1 MESKAM
7 IPEKSQNYDLPN
19 SYENIEQTLITA
31 DQILSDAVGNAKTL
45 FHSPTVSSLEDSK
58 IVSRVM
64 VLREFNFEER
74 FMRFHTDYRAPK
86 IKQYKKNNTATVL
99 GYDPILK
106 VQIKLQGTIEPHY
119 HNSIT
124 RSAWDGSTTRS
135 KKCYSV
141 RGGSSFEI
149 DNPDEYD
156 LKDGNIEDGYM
167 NFAVLIFKFDS
178 LEFLHL
184 KSSGHR
190 RAIHTWYDIYRINVA
205 CSHK

>member
-1 MESKAM
+1 MEFKAM

-31 DQILSDAVGNAKTL
+31 DQILSDAVQNAKTL

-64 VLREFNFEER
+64 VLREFDLKKR

-86 IKQYKKNNTATVL
+86 IKQFKKNSVASVV

-106 VQIKLQGTIEPHY
+106 VQIKLQGNIEPHY
-119 HNSIT
+119 QNSVT
-124 RSAWDGSTTRS
+124 RNAWDGSTTRS

-141 RGGSSFEI
+141 KGGSSFKI
-149 DNPDEYD
+149 DNPREYD
-156 LKDGNIEDGYM
+156 LKDGNINDGYM
-167 NFAVLIFKFDS
+167 NFAVLIFTFDS

-190 RAIHTWYDIYRINVA
+190 RALHTWNDKYKSSWLVP
-205 CSHK
+205 

>member
-1 MESKAM
+1 M
-7 IPEKSQNYDLPN
+7 IPEAIAGLDLPD
-19 SYENIEQTLITA
+19 SYDDINQTLKIS
-31 DQILSDAVGNAKTL
+31 DMILTNAVENAKTL
-45 FHSPTVSSLEDSK
+45 FHSPTVSSIDDSG
-58 IVSRVM
+58 INSRVM
-64 VLREFNFEER
+64 VLREFNLKKR

-86 IKQYKKNNTATVL
+86 IKQYKKNNIASVL
-99 GYDPILK
+99 CYDPILK
-106 VQIKLQGTIEPHY
+106 IQIKLQGIIDVNY

-141 RGGSSFEI
+141 KGGSSLKI
-149 DNPDEYD
+149 SNPVEYD

-167 NFAVLIFKFDS
+167 NFAVLIFSFTT

-190 RAIHTWYDIYRINVA
+190 RALHTWDDKLQSSWLVP
-205 CSHK
+205 

>member
-1 MESKAM
+1 MEFKAM

-45 FHSPTVSSLEDSK
+45 FHSPTVSSIENSK

-64 VLREFNFEER
+64 VLREFDLEKR

-86 IKQYKKNNTATVL
+86 IKQFKNNSIASVV

-106 VQIKLQGTIEPHY
+106 VQIKLQGNIEPHY
-119 HNSIT
+119 QNSVT
-124 RSAWDGSTTRS
+124 RNAWDGSTTRS

-141 RGGSSFEI
+141 KGGSSLKI
-149 DNPDEYD
+149 DNPREYD
-156 LKDGNIEDGYM
+156 LKEGNINDGYI
-167 NFAVLIFKFDS
+167 NFAVLIFTFDS

-190 RAIHTWYDIYRINVA
+190 RALHTWNDKYASQWLVP
-205 CSHK
+205 

>member
-1 MESKAM
+1 M
-7 IPEKSQNYDLPN
+7 IPAKSSNYDLPD
-19 SYENIEQTLITA
+19 SYDSIEQTLIAA
-31 DQILSDAVGNAKTL
+31 DQILYDAVENAKTI
-45 FHSPTVSSLEDSK
+45 FHSPTVSSIEDLK

-64 VLREFNFEER
+64 VLREFNLKER

-124 RSAWDGSTTRS
+124 RKAWDGSTTRS

-141 RGGSSFEI
+141 SGGSSFKI
-149 DNPDEYD
+149 DNPREYD
-156 LKDGNIEDGYM
+156 LKDGNIDDGYI
-167 NFAVLIFKFDS
+167 NFAVLIFTFDS

-190 RAIHTWYDIYRINVA
+190 RAIHTWHDVYKSSWLVP
-205 CSHK
+205 

>member
-1 MESKAM
+1 M
-7 IPEKSQNYDLPN
+7 IPAKSSNYDLPD
-19 SYENIEQTLITA
+19 SYDSIEQTLIAA
-31 DQILSDAVGNAKTL
+31 DQILSDAVENAKTL
-45 FHSPTVSSLEDSK
+45 FHSPTVSSIEDSK

-64 VLREFNFEER
+64 VLREFNLKER

-86 IKQYKKNNTATVL
+86 IKQYKKNSTATVL

-106 VQIKLQGTIEPHY
+106 VQIKLQGRIESHY

-124 RSAWDGSTTRS
+124 RNAWDGSTTRS

-141 RGGSSFEI
+141 RGGSSFKI
-149 DNPDEYD
+149 DNPNEYD

-167 NFAVLIFKFDS
+167 NFAVLIFQFDS

-190 RAIHTWYDIYRINVA
+190 RALHSWDDNYKSQWLVP
-205 CSHK
+205 

>member
-45 FHSPTVSSLEDSK
+45 FHSPTVSSIENSK

-64 VLREFNFEER
+64 VLREFDLEKR

-86 IKQYKKNNTATVL
+86 IKQFKNNSIASVV

-106 VQIKLQGTIEPHY
+106 VQIKLQGNIEPHY
-119 HNSIT
+119 QNSVT
-124 RSAWDGSTTRS
+124 RNAWDGSTTRS

-141 RGGSSFEI
+141 KGGSSLKI
-149 DNPDEYD
+149 DNPREYD
-156 LKDGNIEDGYM
+156 LKEGNINDGYI
-167 NFAVLIFKFDS
+167 NFAVLIFTFDS

-190 RAIHTWYDIYRINVA
+190 RALHTWNDKYTSQWLVP
-205 CSHK
+205 

>member
-1 MESKAM
+1 MEYEAM
-7 IPEKSQNYDLPN
+7 IPEKSSNYDLPD
-19 SYENIEQTLITA
+19 SYENIEKTLITA

-45 FHSPTVSSLEDSK
+45 FHSPTVSSIENSK

-64 VLREFNFEER
+64 VLREFDLEKR

-86 IKQYKKNNTATVL
+86 IKQFKNNSIASVV

-106 VQIKLQGTIEPHY
+106 VQIKLQGNIKPHY
-119 HNSIT
+119 QNSVT
-124 RSAWDGSTTRS
+124 RNAWDCSTTRS

-141 RGGSSFEI
+141 KGGSSFEI
-149 DNPDEYD
+149 DNPSEYD
-156 LKDGNIEDGYM
+156 LKDGNIDDGYI
-167 NFAVLIFKFDS
+167 NFAVLIFTFDS

-190 RAIHTWYDIYRINVA
+190 RALHTWNDRYASQWLVP
-205 CSHK
+205 

>member
-1 MESKAM
+1 MECKTM
-7 IPEKSQNYDLPN
+7 IPEKSPNYDLPN

-31 DQILSDAVGNAKTL
+31 DQILSDAVGNSKTL
-45 FHSPTVSSLEDSK
+45 FHSPMVSSLEDSK

-64 VLREFNFEER
+64 VLREFDLKKR

-86 IKQYKKNNTATVL
+86 IKQFKNNNVASVV

-106 VQIKLQGTIEPHY
+106 VQIKLQGNIEAHY
-119 HNSIT
+119 QNSVT
-124 RSAWDGSTTRS
+124 RNAWDGSTTRS

-141 RGGSSFEI
+141 NGGSSFKI
-149 DNPDEYD
+149 DNPSEYD
-156 LKDGNIEDGYM
+156 LKDGNIDDGYI
-167 NFAVLIFKFDS
+167 NFAVLIFTFDS

-190 RAIHTWYDIYRINVA
+190 RALHTWNDKYASQWLVP
-205 CSHK
+205 